1 MKIKDHFLSK
11 EIFEIKETE
20 IEGIFKTY
28 PFPENLGKYYESK
41 DYISHHQ
48 DSNSLKEKIYKFAQS
63 FNLNY
68 KRNIL
73 SSVSF
78 ENAKVLDYGCGAGE
92 FLKHIENDV
101 QTFGYEPSDAARN
114 FAKQKTTKTKFIENL
129 NEIENGSLDVIT
141 LWHVFEHIE
150 NQTEI
155 LSLFYDKLKSNGHLI
170 IAVPN
175 CTSYDAKYYKDFWAA
190 YDVPRHIFHFSKK
203 GMEKFFNTENWK
215 LEKIKPLLLDS
226 YYISI
231 LSEKYK
237 KNPLFFI
244 FGGLRGAISNIKA
257 SKTANFQVW
266 YILSKKSRKS
276 IFKLFLKVNFQL
288 F

>member
-20 IEGIFKTY
+20 IKGIYKTY
-28 PFPENLGKYYESK
+28 PIPENISKYYESK
-41 DYISHHQ
+41 NYISHHQ

-73 SSVSF
+73 SAVTF

-101 QTFGYEPSDAARN
+101 ETFGFEPSEAARN
-114 FAKQKTTKTKFIENL
+114 FAKQKTSKTKFVENL
-129 NEIENGSLDVIT
+129 DEIENESIDVIT

-150 NQTEI
+150 NQSEI
-155 LSLFYDKLKSNGHLI
+155 LSLFHQKLKSNGYLI

-175 CTSYDAKYYKDFWAA
+175 HTSYDGKYYKEFWAA
-190 YDVPRHIFHFSKK
+190 YDVPRHIFHFSKSGIQK
-203 GMEKFFNTENWK
+203 LFNTKNWK

-244 FGGLRGAISNIKA
+244 FGGIIGVISNIKA
-257 SKTANFQVW
+257 SKTGEFSSLV
-266 YILSKKSRKS
+266 YIIKK
-276 IFKLFLKVNFQL
+276 I
-288 F
+288 

>member
-1 MKIKDHFLSK
+1 MKIKDHFLSQ
-11 EIFEIKETE
+11 EEFEIKETE
-20 IEGIFKTY
+20 IKGIFKTY
-28 PFPENLGKYYESK
+28 PIPENIGKYYESK

-73 SSVSF
+73 SEVTF

-101 QTFGYEPSDAARN
+101 ETFGFEPSNDARN
-114 FAKQKTTKTKFIENL
+114 FAKQKTSKTIFIENL
-129 NEIENGSLDVIT
+129 NELQNESLDVIT

-155 LSLFYDKLKSNGHLI
+155 LSLFRQKLKPNGSLI

-175 CTSYDAKYYKDFWAA
+175 CTSFDAKYYKEFWAA
-190 YDVPRHIFHFSKK
+190 YDVPRHLFHLSRNGMKK
-203 GMEKFFNTENWK
+203 IFNTENWK

-244 FGGLRGAISNIKA
+244 FGGILGAISNIKA
-257 SKTANFQVW
+257 SKTGEFSSLI
-266 YILSKKSRKS
+266 YIIRK
-276 IFKLFLKVNFQL
+276 I
-288 F
+288 

>member
-1 MKIKDHFLSK
+1 MKIKDHFLSG
-11 EIFEIKETE
+11 EEFEIIETE
-20 IEGIFKTY
+20 IEGIYKTF
-28 PFPENLGKYYESK
+28 PIPENLGKYYESK
-41 DYISHHQ
+41 NYISHHQ

-73 SSVSF
+73 SKVTF

-101 QTFGYEPSDAARN
+101 ETLGFEPSEAARN
-114 FAKQKTTKTKFIENL
+114 FAKQKTSKTKFVENL
-129 NEIENGSLDVIT
+129 EEIEKESLDVIT

-150 NQTEI
+150 NQSEI
-155 LSLFYDKLKSNGHLI
+155 LSLFHQKLKSNGYLI

-175 CTSYDAKYYKDFWAA
+175 HTSYDGKFYKEFWAA
-190 YDVPRHIFHFSKK
+190 YDVPRHLFHFSKI
-203 GMEKFFNTENWK
+203 GMQKLFNTENWK

-237 KNPLFFI
+237 KNPLFWI
-244 FGGLRGAISNIKA
+244 FGGIRGVISNIKA
-257 SKTANFQVW
+257 SKTGEFSSLI
-266 YILSKKSRKS
+266 YIIRKT
-276 IFKLFLKVNFQL
+276 
-288 F
+288 

>member
-20 IEGIFKTY
+20 IKGIYKTY
-28 PFPENLGKYYESK
+28 PIPENISKYYESK
-41 DYISHHQ
+41 NYISHHQ

-73 SSVSF
+73 SAVTF
-78 ENAKVLDYGCGAGE
+78 ENAKILDYGCGAGE

-101 QTFGYEPSDAARN
+101 ETFGFEPSEAARN
-114 FAKQKTTKTKFIENL
+114 FSKQKTSKTKFVENL
-129 NEIENGSLDVIT
+129 DEIENESIDVIT

-150 NQTEI
+150 NQSEI
-155 LSLFYDKLKSNGHLI
+155 LSLFHQKLKSNGYLI

-175 CTSYDAKYYKDFWAA
+175 HTSYDGKYYKEFWAA
-190 YDVPRHIFHFSKK
+190 YDVPRHIFHFSKS
-203 GMEKFFNTENWK
+203 GMQKLFNTKNWK

-237 KNPLFFI
+237 KNPLFFL
-244 FGGLRGAISNIKA
+244 FGGIIGAISNIKA
-257 SKTANFQVW
+257 SKTGEFSSLV
-266 YILSKKSRKS
+266 YIIKK
-276 IFKLFLKVNFQL
+276 I
-288 F
+288 